1 MRVNK
6 AYKFRIYTTKE
17 QEEKINLTISHC
29 RFLWNKFVESFND
42 VTQTIPK
49 YTKYNDLTILYPFLK
64 DVSAGALQR
73 VDNVIKEFKK
83 QYFNNNRK
91 TKLGR
96 PQPKKRENDRSYKA
110 SNKMFGLRKD
120 NKIWLEKIG
129 HVDINLSRTIP
140 KNAKL
145 LSCTISRNKSNQ
157 YFVSISVV
165 CVVKKLPKTGKT
177 IGVDLGIKDFAILS
191 NGEKYKADKWFRDNQ
206 ARIKKL
212 DKQLK
217 KKTKGSVRYEKT
229 RLRLAK
235 AYAKLSRQR
244 EHFQHVLSKELI
256 TKYDVICL
264 ENLNVK
270 GMVKNKKLAKA
281 ISDVSWSTFVNMLK
295 YKALWYGKWVVQI
308 GRFFPSSKCCSSCGT
323 INTTLKLH
331 ERVWT
336 CDCGATH
343 DRDIN
348 AAKNIER
355 EGLYILL
362 GVGIT
367 TPIHTQSPVKT
378 SQSGNMETSTSYEAL
393 NKQDRNVLRDTDV
406 EVKDSSYSLSH

>member
-1 MRVNK
+1 MKVNK
-6 AYKFRIYTTKE
+6 AYKFRIYPTKE

-49 YTKYNDLTILYPFLK
+49 YTKYVDVKAQYPFLK
-64 DVSAGALQR
+64 DVSAGALQQ
-73 VDNVIKEFKK
+73 VDMKIKEVKKQFFNKNRKIKPGRPKFKK
-83 QYFNNNRK
+83 PEDDK
-91 TKLGR
+91 
-96 PQPKKRENDRSYKA
+96 SYKA

-120 NKIWLEKIG
+120 KKIYLEKIG
-129 HVDINLSRTIP
+129 LVDINLSRTLP

-145 LSCTISRNKSNQ
+145 MSCTVSRNKSNQ

-165 CVVKKLPKTGKT
+165 CDIKKLPKTGLT
-177 IGVDLGIKDFAILS
+177 IGIDLGIKDFAILS
-191 NGEKYKADKWFRDNQ
+191 NGDKYKSEKWFRDNQ
-206 ARIKKL
+206 AKIRKL

-217 KKTKGSVRYEKT
+217 KKTKGSVRYEKA

-235 AYAKLSRQR
+235 AYANLVRQR
-244 EHFQHVLSKELI
+244 EHFQHVLSKELV

-281 ISDVSWSTFVNMLK
+281 ISDVSWASFVNMLK
-295 YKALWYGKWVVQI
+295 YKALWYGKEVVQI
-308 GRFFPSSKCCSSCGT
+308 GRFFPSSKCCSSCGS
-323 INTTLKLH
+323 INTALKLH
-331 ERVWT
+331 ERTWT
-336 CDCGATH
+336 CECGTTH

-355 EGLYILL
+355 EGLSLR

-367 TPIHTQSPVKT
+367 TPIHTQSPDK
-378 SQSGNMETSTSYEAL
+378 SSESGNMETSTSYEAL
-393 NKQDRNVLRDTDV
+393 NKQEVKVLCDTDV

>member
-6 AYKFRIYTTKE
+6 AYKFRIYPTKE

-42 VTQTIPK
+42 SSLPK
-49 YTKYNDLTILYPFLK
+49 YTKYNDIKIIYPFLK
-64 DVSAGALQR
+64 DVSAGALQQ
-73 VDNVIKEFKK
+73 VDMKIKEFKK
-83 QYFNNNRK
+83 QFFNSKRK

-96 PQPKKRENDRSYKA
+96 PQSKKRENDRSYKA
-110 SNKMFGLRKD
+110 SNSMFVLRKD

-129 HVDINLSRTIP
+129 RVDINITNTLP

-145 LSCTISRNKSNQ
+145 LSCTVSRNKSNQ
-157 YFVSISVV
+157 YFVSIATVV
-165 CVVKKLPKTGKT
+165 AVKKLPKTGLT

-191 NGEKYKADKWFRDNQ
+191 NGDKYKSEKWFRDNQ

-235 AYAKLSRQR
+235 AYAKLTRQR
-244 EHFQHVLSKELI
+244 EYFQHTLSKELV

-264 ENLNVK
+264 ETLNVK

-281 ISDVSWSTFVNMLK
+281 IFDVSWTSFVTMLK
-295 YKALWYGKWVVQI
+295 YKALWYGKEVVQI
-308 GRFFPSSKCCSSCGT
+308 GRFFPSSKCCSSCGS

-331 ERVWT
+331 ERTWT
-336 CDCGATH
+336 CECGVVH

-355 EGLYILL
+355 EGLILL

-367 TPIHTQSPVKT
+367 TPIHTQSLSKSSEGCDT
-378 SQSGNMETSTSYEAL
+378 ESSTSYEAL
-393 NKQDRNVLRDTDV
+393 NKQDVKVLRDTDV

>member
-1 MRVNK
+1 MKVNK
-6 AYKFRIYTTKE
+6 AYKFRIYPTKE

-29 RFLWNKFVESFND
+29 RFVWNKFVESFND

-49 YTKYNDLTILYPFLK
+49 YTKYVDVKAQYPFLK
-64 DVSAGALQR
+64 DVSAGALLY
-73 VDNVIKEFKK
+73 VDRYIKEFKK
-83 QYFNNNRK
+83 QFSNPKRK
-91 TKLGR
+91 IKLGR
-96 PQPKKRENDRSYKA
+96 PKSKKRENDRSYKLA
-110 SNKMFGLRKD
+110 NGKFQIRKD
-120 NKIWLEKIG
+120 KKIWLEKIG
-129 HVDINLSRTIP
+129 LVDINLSQTLP

-145 LSCTISRNKSNQ
+145 MSCTVSRNKSNQ

-165 CVVKKLPKTGKT
+165 CAVKKLPKTGKT
-177 IGVDLGIKDFAILS
+177 IGIDLGVKDFAILS
-191 NGEKYKADKWFRDNQ
+191 NGEKYKAKKWFRDNQ

-217 KKTKGSVRYEKT
+217 KKTKGSVRYEKA

-235 AYAKLSRQR
+235 AYAKLVRQR
-244 EHFQHVLSKELI
+244 EHFQHVVSKELI

-281 ISDVSWSTFVNMLK
+281 ISDVSWSSFVNMLK
-295 YKALWYGKWVVQI
+295 YKALWYGKEVVQI
-308 GRFFPSSKCCSSCGT
+308 DRFFPSSKCCSSCGN

-331 ERVWT
+331 ERTWT
-336 CDCGATH
+336 CECGVTH

-355 EGLYILL
+355 EGLILL

-367 TPIHTQSPVKT
+367 TPIHTQSPNKSSEGSDT
-378 SQSGNMETSTSYEAL
+378 ESSTSYEAL
-393 NKQDRNVLRDTDV
+393 NKQDIKVLCDTDV